1 MNDKPQKSKIKWIE
15 KLKNIK
21 HIEIYITLIFAII
34 LILIFLS
41 STNSKTTTTNY
52 AKSTDTKQ
60 QTIAT
65 YVDNMEAK
73 LEQILSQVQGAS
85 NVSVM
90 LTLDMTNSSVQD
102 NIIKTEKFP
111 EIKGIIIVANGV
123 DKTAVKMNIL
133 KAVQTVID
141 ISNGRIEILSRN
153 WL

>member
-1 MNDKPQKSKIKWIE
+1 M
-15 KLKNIK
+15 
-21 HIEIYITLIFAII
+21 
-34 LILIFLS
+34 S

-153 WL
+153 